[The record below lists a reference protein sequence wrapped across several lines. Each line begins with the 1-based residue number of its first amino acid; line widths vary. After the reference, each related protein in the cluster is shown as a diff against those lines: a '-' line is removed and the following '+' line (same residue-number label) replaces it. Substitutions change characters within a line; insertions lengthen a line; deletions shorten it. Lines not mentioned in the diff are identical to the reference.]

1 MGGLSLSLRK
11 GAFLI
16 ITILTI
22 AADQITKALIL
33 EHIRYYESIR
43 LLPFFQ
49 IVNVQNTGAA
59 FGLFRSLG
67 NTFFVVLTVLA
78 VVFILYLMLKDDGDS
93 LSLSFILGGA
103 VGNLIDR
110 LRLGYVVDFLDFH
123 IGEHHWPAFNLADSA
138 LTIGIGLLFLRM
150 LLSGRE
156 RTKIS

>member
-43 LLPFFQ
+43 VLPFFQ
-49 IVNVQNTGAA
+49 IVNVKNTGAA

-67 NTFFVVLTVLA
+67 NTFFIILSIIA
-78 VVFILYLMLKDDGDS
+78 IIFIIYLLLRDDADPLP
-93 LSLSFILGGA
+93 LSLILGGA
-103 VGNLIDR
+103 IGNLIDR

-138 LTIGIGLLFLRM
+138 LTVGIGLLFLRM

>member
-1 MGGLSLSLRK
+1 MEGLSLSLKK
-11 GAFLI
+11 GSFLI
-16 ITILTI
+16 ITILTV

-33 EHIRYYESIR
+33 EYIRYYESIR

-49 IVNVQNTGAA
+49 IVNVKNTGAA
-59 FGLFRSLG
+59 FGLLRSLG
-67 NTFFVVLTVLA
+67 NTFFIILSIIA
-78 VVFILYLMLKDDGDS
+78 IIFIIYLLLRDDADPLP
-93 LSLSFILGGA
+93 LSLILGGA
-103 VGNLIDR
+103 IGNLIDR